1 MSRDVINDP
10 TAMPAERLA
19 ALREF
24 LQDGHAFP
32 EFVTESNNHVHT
44 IYRFSPYTPAI
55 LSSC

>member
-19 ALREF
+19 ALREY
-24 LQDGHAFP
+24 LQGGPEFP

-44 IYRFSPYTPAI
+44 IYSFSPYTPAMAGV
-55 LSSC
+55 